1 MRFYFNEGE
10 CLILQIA
17 ASIGRSTLNYFQ
29 IFGRSTIFLFVAFF
43 QAFLPPLRF
52 SRFVKEVEFIGS
64 KSFLIV
70 FITALFTGMVLGI
83 QGYYSLSQFGAEAAL
98 GIMVALSIIREL
110 GPVLCAL
117 MVTGRAGSAIAAEI
131 GIMKITDQFPALEMM
146 AIDPIKYVISPKI
159 IAGIISLPLLTAF
172 FDLVG
177 IAGGYLVGV
186 KLLGVN
192 EGAYIGKMVTA
203 ITFSDIYGGILK
215 SFCFG
220 ILITWISTFM
230 GFTAE
235 PTTEGVSR
243 ATTNTVVITS
253 LSILVLDYILTS
265 LLL

>member
-1 MRFYFNEGE
+1 ME
-10 CLILQIA
+10 IA
-17 ASIGRSTLNYFQ
+17 ASLGRITLNRLQILGRS
-29 IFGRSTIFLFVAFF
+29 GIFLFVSIF
-43 QAFLPPLRF
+43 QAFLPPFRIYRLI
-52 SRFVKEVEFIGS
+52 KEIDFIGS

-70 FITALFTGMVLGI
+70 FVTALFTGMVLGI

-98 GIMVALSIIREL
+98 GVMVALSIIREL

-146 AIDPIKYVISPKI
+146 AIDPLKYVISPKVL
-159 IAGIISLPLLTAF
+159 AGIISLPLLTAF

-177 IAGGYLVGV
+177 IGGGYLVGV

-192 EGAYIGKMVTA
+192 EGAYLGKMVAA
-203 ITFSDIYGGILK
+203 ITFKDIYGGVLK
-215 SFCFG
+215 SLCFG
-220 ILITWISTFM
+220 LLIAWIASFM

-253 LSILVLDYILTS
+253 LSILIVDYILTS

>member
-1 MRFYFNEGE
+1 M
-10 CLILQIA
+10 QIA
-17 ASIGRSTLNYFQ
+17 ASIGRSTLNRLQILGRSLIFLLVAIFQ
-29 IFGRSTIFLFVAFF
+29 IF
-43 QAFLPPLRF
+43 LPPFRF
-52 SRFVKEVEFIGS
+52 HRLVKELEFIGS

-70 FITALFTGMVLGI
+70 FVTALFTGMVIGI

-98 GIMVALSIIREL
+98 GVMVALSIIREL

-117 MVTGRAGSAIAAEI
+117 MVTGRAGSAIAAQI

-146 AIDPIKYVISPKI
+146 AIDPLKYVISPKI
-159 IAGIISLPLLTAF
+159 VAGIISLPLLTAL

-192 EGAYIGKMVTA
+192 EGAYIGKMITA
-203 ITFSDIYGGILK
+203 ITFTDIYGGILK
-215 SFCFG
+215 SLSFG
-220 ILITWISTFM
+220 ILITWIAAFK

-235 PTTEGVSR
+235 ATTEGVSR
-243 ATTNTVVITS
+243 ATTDAVVITS
-253 LSILVLDYILTS
+253 LSILVVDYILTS

>member
-1 MRFYFNEGE
+1 METVASLGRFTLNR
-10 CLILQIA
+10 LQIL
-17 ASIGRSTLNYFQ
+17 GRS
-29 IFGRSTIFLFVAFF
+29 GIFLSLAVF
-43 QAFLPPLRF
+43 QAFVPPIRI
-52 SRFVKEVEFIGS
+52 SRLIKEIEFIGS

-70 FITALFTGMVLGI
+70 FVTALFTGMVIGI

-98 GIMVALSIIREL
+98 GVMVGLSIIREL

-117 MVTGRAGSAIAAEI
+117 MVTGRAGSATTAEI

-146 AIDPIKYVISPKI
+146 AIDPLKYVISPKI
-159 IAGIISLPLLTAF
+159 LAGILSLPLLTAF

-192 EGAYIGKMVTA
+192 EGAYMGKMVAA
-203 ITFSDIYGGILK
+203 ITFTDVYGGILK
-215 SFCFG
+215 SLSFG
-220 ILITWISTFM
+220 LLITWISSFM
-230 GFTAE
+230 GFTAD

-243 ATTNTVVITS
+243 ATTNAVVLTS
-253 LSILVLDYILTS
+253 LCILIVDYILTS

>member
-1 MRFYFNEGE
+1 MAF
-10 CLILQIA
+10 QTA
-17 ASIGRSTLNYFQ
+17 ASIGRFTIRRVQVLGQS
-29 IFGRSTIFLFVAFF
+29 GIFLCNSFF
-43 QAFLPPLRF
+43 QAFIPPFRF
-52 SRFVKEVEFIGS
+52 KRLIKEIEFIGS

-70 FITALFTGMVLGI
+70 FVTALFTGMVIGI

-98 GIMVALSIIREL
+98 GAMVALSIIREL
-110 GPVLCAL
+110 GPVLGAL

-146 AIDPIKYVISPKI
+146 AIDPFKYVISPKI
-159 IAGIISLPLLTAF
+159 IAGVISLPLLTAF

-192 EGAYIGKMVTA
+192 EGAYFGRMMDSVKFA
-203 ITFSDIYGGILK
+203 DIYGGFLK
-215 SFCFG
+215 SICFG
-220 ILITWISTFM
+220 LLVTWIAAFM
-230 GFTAE
+230 GFTAK

-253 LSILVLDYILTS
+253 LSILIVDYILTS

>member
-1 MRFYFNEGE
+1 MN
-10 CLILQIA
+10 LDTT
-17 ASIGRSTLNYFQ
+17 ASIGRFTIRRIQ
-29 IFGRSTIFLFVAFF
+29 ILGRSGIFLGLTLF
-43 QAFLPPLRF
+43 QTFIPPFRLNRLL
-52 SRFVKEVEFIGS
+52 KEVEFIGS

-70 FITALFTGMVLGI
+70 FVTALFTGMVLGL

-98 GIMVALSIIREL
+98 GVMVALSIIREL

-117 MVTGRAGSAIAAEI
+117 MVTGRAGSAITAEI

-146 AIDPIKYVISPKI
+146 AVDPVKYVISPKI
-159 IAGIISLPLLTAF
+159 LAGIISLPLLTAF

-177 IAGGYLVGV
+177 IGGGYLVGV

-192 EGAYIGKMVTA
+192 EGAYFGKMAAAVTF
-203 ITFSDIYGGILK
+203 TDIWGGILK
-215 SFCFG
+215 SFSFG
-220 ILITWISTFM
+220 LLIAWIASFM

-253 LSILVLDYILTS
+253 LSILIVDYILTS

>member
-1 MRFYFNEGE
+1 LE
-10 CLILQIA
+10 IIA
-17 ASIGRSTLNYFQ
+17 SLGRITLNRLQ
-29 IFGRSTIFLFVAFF
+29 IFGRSGIFLFVSIC
-43 QAFLPPLRF
+43 QSFLPPYRLFRL
-52 SRFVKEVEFIGS
+52 VKEIEFIGS
-64 KSFLIV
+64 KSFLII

-98 GIMVALSIIREL
+98 GVMVALSIIREL

-117 MVTGRAGSAIAAEI
+117 MVTGRAGSAITAEI

-146 AIDPIKYVISPKI
+146 AIDPLKYVISPKI
-159 IAGIISLPLLTAF
+159 LAGIIALPFLTAF

-177 IAGGYLVGV
+177 IGGGYLVGV

-203 ITFSDIYGGILK
+203 VTFADIYGGILK
-215 SFCFG
+215 SVFFG

-243 ATTNTVVITS
+243 ATTNTVVLTS
-253 LSILVLDYILTS
+253 LSILIVDYILTS

>member
-1 MRFYFNEGE
+1 MN
-10 CLILQIA
+10 IDTTA
-17 ASIGRSTLNYFQ
+17 AIGRYTLRRVQ
-29 IFGRSTIFLFVAFF
+29 ILGQSGIFLAVAFF
-43 QAFLPPLRF
+43 QAFVPPFRF
-52 SRFVKEVEFIGS
+52 KRLIKEIEFIGS

-70 FITALFTGMVLGI
+70 FVTALFTGMVLGL

-146 AIDPIKYVISPKI
+146 AVDPLKYVISPKM
-159 IAGIISLPLLTAF
+159 IAGVISLPLLTAF
-172 FDLVG
+172 FDLIG
-177 IAGGYLVGV
+177 ILGGYLVGV

-192 EGAYIGKMVTA
+192 EGAYFGKMTSAVM
-203 ITFSDIYGGILK
+203 FSDIWGGLVK
-215 SFCFG
+215 SVGFG
-220 ILITWISTFM
+220 VLITWIASYM
-230 GFTAE
+230 GYTAE

-243 ATTNTVVITS
+243 ATTNTVVVTS
-253 LSILVLDYILTS
+253 LSILIVDYILTS